1 MRGSPGGVSGNSSP
15 SRFRGVGESKPPRFW
30 FFLRQKE
37 HAPNDMN
44 CIKNLLNRSKIL
56 NGSLTQKK
64 ELKTAVQKRNEQKK
78 KQREGWSRHAVLCGM
93 AFSGFTFPK
102 GSW

>member
-1 MRGSPGGVSGNSSP
+1 MKGSPGGVSGNSSP

-44 CIKNLLNRSKIL
+44 CIKI
-56 NGSLTQKK
+56 
-64 ELKTAVQKRNEQKK
+64 
-78 KQREGWSRHAVLCGM
+78 C
-93 AFSGFTFPK
+93 
-102 GSW
+102 